1 MLTPTDPRW
10 HMGSTTHQRLGSHLP
25 VHWWSVL
32 CKERTANSSSPLGFS
47 WSMPFSS
54 ERQRHTSGFH
64 SYRVLKG
71 QIRVPASTQTHPH
84 THILQEIVLYFQVCA
99 RCWSPPDRW
108 ASTILWVVLMS
119 TLGCRHHPVRTISHT
134 WSYNVWKQDA
144 WMETR
149 LKNKLTGC

>member
-1 MLTPTDPRW
+1 MLTPTHPRW

-54 ERQRHTSGFH
+54 ERQRHTSDFH

-71 QIRVPASTQTHPH
+71 QIRVPASTQTPPH
-84 THILQEIVLYFQVCA
+84 SHITGNSLIFSSVCTVLISTRPLSQHYTVGGVNEHTGLQPPSREDYQPHMVLQC
-99 RCWSPPDRW
+99 
-108 ASTILWVVLMS
+108 L
-119 TLGCRHHPVRTISHT
+119 
-134 WSYNVWKQDA
+134 
-144 WMETR
+144 E
-149 LKNKLTGC
+149 TGCLNGNTA